1 MFVNWKY
8 KIKFFFLKL
17 NALSTYI
24 GHLKCLFCFTYM
36 GFLKECGAGARAA
49 VPAIFG
55 PPGAG
60 AKLLIIGPAPEM
72 TPDLAPHKSLV

>member
-1 MFVNWKY
+1 
-8 KIKFFFLKL
+8 
-17 NALSTYI
+17 
-24 GHLKCLFCFTYM
+24 M

-72 TPDLAPHKSLV
+72 SPDLAPQKSLV